1 MTGHLGNGRTV
12 TPLSVGA
19 ETRWIEID
27 LSDLGLP
34 AEMPTLDDLAL
45 AAAHVYERFVP
56 YADDGWEWVTYPG
69 SRDFDGWVPH
79 SARAHRLWRQHR
91 RRALSR
97 RRRALQLRARLLQA
111 PGTSWLPPR
120 RKKARS
126 LSADRRCPKPAR
138 SYPRPSRNAS
148 TSTWTT
154 WLSTPASSP
163 RASKPSARRG
173 STRWT

>member
-69 SRDFDGWVPH
+69 SRDFDGWVY
-79 SARAHRLWRQHR
+79 AERAHRRIVGAARLLS
-91 RRALSR
+91 RRALLDESATQSR
-97 RRRALQLRARLLQA
+97 
-111 PGTSWLPPR
+111 PSHG
-120 RKKARS
+120 
-126 LSADRRCPKPAR
+126 LSAYRTRQLTGR
-138 SYPRPSRNAS
+138 S
-148 TSTWTT
+148 WTAE
-154 WLSTPASSP
+154 PG
-163 RASKPSARRG
+163 SKVWRSF
-173 STRWT
+173 S